1 MQRAMA
7 ARNEY
12 VAQNAF
18 YIGGF
23 MYLVFGMVPV
33 NLLPR
38 VHSQPS
44 EKLKLQVARWSIPFM
59 AVIALYTAFNTST
72 VISAIAA
79 AISLGFAGMSAPGI
93 LNIWWKK
100 LNKVGGYSGMAAGFT
115 TFGLLKALYPI
126 VPADFAGFW
135 VSLIV
140 SVVVSLIT
148 QKVSPPRILTDAD
161 GDPLDLNDRFGTLPL
176 VQRS

>member
-1 MQRAMA
+1 VQRAMA

-59 AVIALYTAFNTST
+59 AVIALYTVPTRCVPDSRAL
-72 VISAIAA
+72 IA
-79 AISLGFAGMSAPGI
+79 
-93 LNIWWKK
+93 
-100 LNKVGGYSGMAAGFT
+100 
-115 TFGLLKALYPI
+115 I
-126 VPADFAGFW
+126 VPG
-135 VSLIV
+135 
-140 SVVVSLIT
+140 
-148 QKVSPPRILTDAD
+148 RIQSTLVLACVDAM
-161 GDPLDLNDRFGTLPL
+161 NY
-176 VQRS
+176 